1 MGRNEYSFLTE
12 EGLIFPSSVTLV
24 AHMREQGFAEEQLEN
39 VNKLRKEMA
48 KQ

>member
-12 EGLIFPSSVTLV
+12 EGLIFPSCVTLV
-24 AHMREQGFAEEQLEN
+24 AHMRGQGFAVEQLEN
-39 VNKLRKEMA
+39 VNKLGNEMA